1 MQEKM
6 PKMSNEFQSN
16 LLIHDGHLVVI
27 QERLVK
33 VLGLDKAV
41 FVQKLHYWLNTE
53 SGIVIERRRWVY
65 NTYEQ
70 WRKQSPWWSARTI
83 RRIVKDLEHLKVI
96 VSVELNANKGD
107 HTKWYT
113 IDYGVLN
120 KLWSEYL
127 DENSEHL

>member
-1 MQEKM
+1 MQI
-6 PKMSNEFQSN
+6 PKMSTEYKSD

-53 SGIVIERRRWVY
+53 SGVIIERRRWVW

-70 WRKQSPWWSARTI
+70 WHKQSPWWSAMTI
-83 RRIVKDLEHLKVI
+83 RRMIKDLEGLGVV
-96 VSVELNANKGD
+96 VSVELNGDKGD

-113 IDYGVLN
+113 IDYGKLN
-120 KLWSEYL
+120 ELWNAYL
-127 DENSEHL
+127 EKNSEHL

>member
-1 MQEKM
+1 VQI
-6 PKMSNEFQSN
+6 PKMSTEYKSD

-53 SGIVIERRRWVY
+53 SGVIIERRRWVW

-70 WRKQSPWWSARTI
+70 WHKQSPWWSAMTI
-83 RRIVKDLEHLKVI
+83 RRMIKDLEGLGVV
-96 VSVELNANKGD
+96 VSVELNGDKGD

-113 IDYGVLN
+113 IDYGKLN
-120 KLWSEYL
+120 ELWNAYL
-127 DENSEHL
+127 EKNSEHL